1 MTSPSV
7 AALVTLIWMGN
18 LGIPGAERARVSL
31 QCREGGPVPNL
42 CQVACEDSQR
52 CEFVE
57 GVCRSCSGTGAS
69 PWIRFLKAVV
79 SGQASREELGGDW
92 GSGISSELLDGPG
105 GKERFAFLGQ
115 GRWILAHSSTPW
127 NFVTPWNDPKLRQ
140 GFLDLCESQ
149 TSDPWVFF
157 ELDEWGNPLRPR
169 GVVCSPSS

>member
-7 AALVTLIWMGN
+7 AVLASLIWIGN
-18 LGIPGAERARVSL
+18 LGLPGFERARVNL
-31 QCREGGPVPNL
+31 QCSVGGPVPNL

-69 PWIRFLKAVV
+69 AWTRFLKDVV
-79 SGQASREELGGDW
+79 SGQATREELGEDW
-92 GSGISSELLDGPG
+92 GSGVPPELLEGQT

-115 GRWILAHSSTPW
+115 GRWILAHSATLW
-127 NFVTPWNDPKLRQ
+127 NFVTPWNDSRLRQ
-140 GFLDLCESQ
+140 GFSRLCENP
-149 TSDPWVFF
+149 DPAPWVIF

-169 GVVCSPSS
+169 GVVCSPSG